1 MSSSHPPDIV
11 KRLQQHLGTRPEIL
25 EAYLFGSQARGR
37 AKPHSDLDVAVFID
51 EATSPT
57 SPYGYGADLAAD
69 LMRVCERDDVDV
81 IVLNSAPP
89 LLYQRVLRDGIR
101 VCSRDLAAT
110 TACCPPPSPSDS
122 APSPVSAT
130 CSCTATSMLIWRS
143 CTAC

>member
-51 EATSPT
+51 EATAPT

-81 IVLNSAPP
+81 VVLNSAPP
-89 LLYQRVLRDGIR
+89 LLYQRVLCDGIR

-110 TACCPPPSPSDS
+110 TAREGRALSRYCDYLPQLRKLETLQV
-122 APSPVSAT
+122 ARIERGT
-130 CSCTATSMLIWRS
+130 FGR
-143 CTAC
+143 